1 LVTTLRDHVL
11 PAQHVSSYVTGTVAG
26 NVDFTNQ
33 ITSHLVWV
41 ILAVIFI
48 AFILLTASFRSVV
61 IPTKAAVLNI
71 LSIGAAYG
79 VIVAI
84 FQWGWGASLI
94 GLHTTVP
101 IPAYVPMLVFCIVFG
116 LSMDYEVF
124 LLSRIHEAWI
134 STGDAHRAV
143 AIGIGATA
151 KVITTAAAIMVV
163 VFTSFVLNTDPT
175 VKMLAIGMAFAVLID
190 ASLVRMVLVPS
201 VMSLLGAHAWW
212 MPRWLDR
219 IVPQLRIEG
228 GAAAPEDASVAAAP
242 GDGGG
247 DTATEPSG
255 STGNGQAPSR
265 TKLRRPAKRAD
276 RRTRRRDKAG
286 TSRN

>member
-1 LVTTLRDHVL
+1 
-11 PAQHVSSYVTGTVAG
+11 
-26 NVDFTNQ
+26 
-33 ITSHLVWV
+33 
-41 ILAVIFI
+41 
-48 AFILLTASFRSVV
+48 
-61 IPTKAAVLNI
+61 
-71 LSIGAAYG
+71 
-79 VIVAI
+79 
-84 FQWGWGASLI
+84 
-94 GLHTTVP
+94 
-101 IPAYVPMLVFCIVFG
+101 
-116 LSMDYEVF
+116 
-124 LLSRIHEAWI
+124 
-134 STGDAHRAV
+134 
-143 AIGIGATA
+143 
-151 KVITTAAAIMVV
+151 
-163 VFTSFVLNTDPT
+163 
-175 VKMLAIGMAFAVLID
+175 
-190 ASLVRMVLVPS
+190 
-201 VMSLLGAHAWW
+201 MSLLGAHAWW